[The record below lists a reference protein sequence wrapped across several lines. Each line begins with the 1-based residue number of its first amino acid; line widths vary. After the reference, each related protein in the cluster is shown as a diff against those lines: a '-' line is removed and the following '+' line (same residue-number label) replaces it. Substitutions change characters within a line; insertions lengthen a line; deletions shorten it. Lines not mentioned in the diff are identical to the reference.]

1 MSENG
6 KVYLLLGPEAGEKE
20 LFIAQ
25 IKDRVKLEAGGDV
38 EDSRYYPFETSMADV
53 VSRIRNGS
61 LFSSHKWVVIPQV
74 ESVKREEASILGDY
88 CLKPSVDCTMVLV
101 SSSLERDIAKA
112 ITKNIP
118 KAQVKTFWELSE
130 NMKLNWV
137 RSFFR
142 QRSMIVDE
150 ETVELILEL
159 VENNTQE
166 LRRECEKLVL
176 FFGEGK
182 TLSFDDVEQYLY
194 HSKEENV
201 FTLFDRFAA
210 GEFSQSLEVY
220 KKIGLSGEAQP
231 VQLLGGL
238 LWQFKRLLSLSLMM
252 EDHIPFDQACRS
264 MRIMGKKMQ
273 NVYRQALRNYN
284 SRDLERIIALAA
296 ETDGRLRDSRTDTQA
311 LIIEMFLYY
320 IVEKKGRVSK
330 PHRT

>member
-6 KVYLLLGPEAGEKE
+6 KIYLLLGPEAGEKE
-20 LFIAQ
+20 LFMAQ
-25 IKDRVKLEAGGDV
+25 IKERVKEQAGGDL
-38 EDSRYYPFETSMADV
+38 EESRYYPFETSMADV
-53 VSRIRNGS
+53 VNGIRNGS

-74 ESVKREEASILGDY
+74 ESVKRDEAAILGEY
-88 CLKPSVDCTMVLV
+88 CAKPSMDATMVLI
-101 SSSLERDIAKA
+101 SSNLERDIAKA
-112 ITKNIP
+112 ITKSIP
-118 KAQVKTFWELSE
+118 KNQVKTFWELSE

-142 QRSMIVDE
+142 QRSMMVE
-150 ETVELILEL
+150 EDTVELILEL

-182 TLSFDDVEQYLY
+182 SLSHDDVEQYLY

-238 LWQFKRLLSLSLMM
+238 LWQFKRLLSLSLMV

-284 SRDLERIIALAA
+284 SRDLERIIALSA
-296 ETDGRLRDSRTDTQA
+296 ETDGRLRDSKTGAQV

-320 IVEKKGRVSK
+320 VVEKKGRVPKSF
-330 PHRT
+330 RG